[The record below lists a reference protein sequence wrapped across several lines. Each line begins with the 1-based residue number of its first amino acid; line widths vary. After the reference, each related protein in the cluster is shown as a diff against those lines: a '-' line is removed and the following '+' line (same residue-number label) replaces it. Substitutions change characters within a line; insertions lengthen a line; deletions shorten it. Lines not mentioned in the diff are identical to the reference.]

1 MGIFNKVKKE
11 KDNKS
16 TGKKSSMKDLYE
28 DKDKQKSEK
37 SKESSVK
44 AVATAKTDK
53 TDAKLGNAYQILV
66 RPLITEKAANLGSED
81 KYVFAVNKNANKIEI
96 AKAINEVYGIKPI
109 AVNIVRV
116 GGKKVRHGRVQGR
129 RKDWKKAIVTLPKG
143 KTINI
148 YEGV

>member
-1 MGIFNKVKKE
+1 M
-11 KDNKS
+11 
-16 TGKKSSMKDLYE
+16 
-28 DKDKQKSEK
+28 
-37 SKESSVK
+37 
-44 AVATAKTDK
+44 
-53 TDAKLGNAYQILV
+53 LV